1 MVVMEVMDRCIAV
14 ILWVATREEEI
25 LMVVMAA
32 LGRCMVMVATDRC
45 TAMEEEAPCMV
56 TEVTAACMVTEV
68 TGPCTAVTAA
78 MATLRICMVVMV
90 VMVLCTTAAPR
101 WDAIRL
107 HRLIGTAVV

>member
-32 LGRCMVMVATDRC
+32 LGRCMVMAATDRC

-56 TEVTAACMVTEV
+56 TAVM
-68 TGPCTAVTAA
+68 GPCTAVTAA

-90 VMVLCTTAAPR
+90 VMVLCTTAALQ
-101 WDAIRL
+101 WDAIRP
-107 HRLIGTAVV
+107 HRLLGTGVV

>member
-1 MVVMEVMDRCIAV
+1 MAVMEVMDRCIAA
-14 ILWVATREEEI
+14 ILWAAIAEEGI

-32 LGRCMVMVATDRC
+32 LGRCMAMAATDRC

-56 TEVTAACMVTEV
+56 TEVM
-68 TGPCTAVTAA
+68 GPCTAVTAA

-90 VMVLCTTAAPR
+90 VMALCTTAAPR

>member
-32 LGRCMVMVATDRC
+32 LGRCMVMAATDRC

-56 TEVTAACMVTEV
+56 TEVM
-68 TGPCTAVTAA
+68 GPCTAVIAA
-78 MATLRICMVVMV
+78 MAILQTCMVVMV
-90 VMVLCTTAAPR
+90 VTALCTTAALQ

-107 HRLIGTAVV
+107 HRLLGTAVV

>member
-45 TAMEEEAPCMV
+45 TAMEEEAPCMAMAV
-56 TEVTAACMVTEV
+56 M
-68 TGPCTAVTAA
+68 GPCTAVTAA
-78 MATLRICMVVMV
+78 MAILQTCMVVMV

>member
-1 MVVMEVMDRCIAV
+1 MVEMAVMDRCIAV
-14 ILWVATREEEI
+14 ILWVAIPEEEI
-25 LMVVMAA
+25 LMAVMAA

-56 TEVTAACMVTEV
+56 TAVM
-68 TGPCTAVTAA
+68 GPCTAVTAA

-90 VMVLCTTAAPR
+90 VMALCTTAAPR

-107 HRLIGTAVV
+107 HRLLGMAVV